1 MRKVDM
7 KKFFIFVSISV
18 TLLSGILLADGLKN
32 SLNSMM
38 NTDDSTQMVNL
49 SHLNLDAKPK
59 VVKRTPKK
67 RSSKAVIATI
77 NKHKIR
83 KKEADAYLAQRT
95 KGKVKN
101 FDLLPKPQQKR
112 LIYELALPIL
122 AHDVAK
128 KELSAIEQETALTRG
143 WMQKEA
149 RNIKVTVAE
158 VNKVYESLKQDAED
172 RNDTRPIPP
181 FADIQDRLHIQM
193 VEKLMM
199 DKLMKDMKIKIVD
212 K

>member
-1 MRKVDM
+1 M
-7 KKFFIFVSISV
+7 KKFLFSIAV
-18 TLLSGILLADGLKN
+18 TVLVGMNVANADALKN

-38 NTDDSTQMVNL
+38 HTDDSTQMVNL

-59 VVKRTPKK
+59 VQKRTPKK
-67 RSSKAVIATI
+67 RSSKAVVATI
-77 NKHKIR
+77 NTHKIR
-83 KKEADAYLAQRT
+83 KKEADTYLAQRT

-112 LIYELALPIL
+112 LIYEFALPIL

-158 VNKVYESLKQDAED
+158 VNKVYESLKQDALD

-181 FADIQDRLHIQM
+181 FVDIQDRLHIQM

-199 DKLMKDMKIKIVD
+199 DKLMKDIKIKIVD

>member
-1 MRKVDM
+1 MQKL
-7 KKFFIFVSISV
+7 KKFFIFMSLSV
-18 TLLSGILLADGLKN
+18 ALLSSMLFADGLKN

-38 NTDDSTQMVNL
+38 HTDDSTQMVNL

-59 VVKRTPKK
+59 VAKRTPKH
-67 RSSKAVIATI
+67 RSSKAVVATI
-77 NKHKIR
+77 NKHKMR
-83 KKEADAYLAQRT
+83 KKEADAYLTQRT
-95 KGKVKN
+95 KGKIRN

-122 AHDVAK
+122 AYDTAK
-128 KELSAIEQETALTRG
+128 KELTPIEQETALTRG

-149 RNIKVTVAE
+149 RTIRITVAE
-158 VNKVYESLKQDAED
+158 VNKVYDTLKQDAID

-181 FADIQDRLHIQM
+181 FEEIQDRLHVQM

-199 DKLMKDMKIKIVD
+199 DKLMKDMKIKIIN
-212 K
+212 